1 MAFTDSTIISYKT
14 ASGVVSLSSIDE
26 SGSQRDNSPVT
37 VPASTSNY
45 HAPRSVD
52 VSQLISFLIYSSQ
65 NVTVKTNSSSSPAQ
79 TFTLVAGIGLTWN
92 NANGQSN
99 PLTTDITDLYVTNLG
114 SVAAVMQFSFLKP

>member
-1 MAFTDSTIISYKT
+1 MGFTDSTIISYKT
-14 ASGVVSLSSIDE
+14 GSGVVSLSSIDE
-26 SGSQRDNSPVT
+26 SGSQRDDSPVT
-37 VPASTSNY
+37 VPANTSNY

-99 PLTTDITDLYVTNLG
+99 PLTTDITDLYITNAG
-114 SVAAVMQFSFLKP
+114 STPAIMQFSFLRP